1 MQDPKNEKYQLL
13 FDYVLKITGL
23 YRQYSMHAAGIVLSD
38 INLYDIIPIQY
49 GNNDLI
55 LSQYPMEYL
64 ESLGL
69 LKMDLLGLSNLTL
82 LQNILDLIKLQ
93 ENKIIDLNKIN
104 LEDENVYQTLTNGD
118 TFGIFQFESSG
129 MTKLLMRVEPKNLE
143 DLSMTSAM
151 YRPGPQAQIN
161 D

>member
-1 MQDPKNEKYQLL
+1 
-13 FDYVLKITGL
+13 
-23 YRQYSMHAAGIVLSD
+23 
-38 INLYDIIPIQY
+38 
-49 GNNDLI
+49 GNNDLV

-93 ENKIIDLNKIN
+93 ENEIIDLNNIN
-104 LEDENVYQTLTNGD
+104 LNDKKVYEALSNGD
-118 TFGIFQFESSG
+118 TFGIFQFESPG
-129 MTKLLMRVEPKNLE
+129 MTKLLMRVLPTNLE

-151 YRPGPQAQIN
+151 YRPGPQSQIN